1 MGNLLGSKRA
11 ASRRSAL
18 AGLIAAPILLSI
30 VSCGGGGD
38 EENDNPFVKTDQNA
52 AETTETTALLPCSEN
67 RHLVVFDIIGLLT
80 LGDYGAITRWNE
92 EGVYPDARPGTVETA
107 QAYRQRGFEILY
119 VTTLPSDSNVD
130 GMPAPDAMT
139 AWLTDK
145 SFPVEPD
152 VTRVWTMD
160 GSAGGSSWS
169 NISNELLRLSGEG
182 VSIDDGYTENSDK
195 AYGMATG
202 GVPQDGLHT
211 LASLPVEGRREQD
224 TPNYPI
230 GPPTSPIANDDFV
243 AHAAE
248 VAQQPPVCQA

>member
-38 EENDNPFVKTDQNA
+38 DESDNPFVKTDENA
-52 AETTETTALLPCSEN
+52 AETTETTELQPCSEN

-80 LGDYGAITRWNE
+80 LGDYAAITRWNE
-92 EGVYPDARPGTVETA
+92 EGVYPDARPGSAETA
-107 QAYRQRGFEILY
+107 QAYRQRGYEVLY
-119 VTTLPSDSNVD
+119 VTTLPSDSIVD
-130 GMPAPDAMT
+130 GMPAADAMA
-139 AWLTDK
+139 AWLTAK
-145 SFPVEPD
+145 GFPMEAEI
-152 VTRVWTMD
+152 TRVWTMD
-160 GSAGGSSWS
+160 ATAGGRSWS

-182 VSIDDGYTENSDK
+182 VSIDAGYTENSDK
-195 AYGMATG
+195 AYGLATG
-202 GVPQDGLHT
+202 GVPTEGLFT

-224 TPNYPI
+224 TPDYPV
-230 GPPTSPIANDDFV
+230 GPPSTPIANDDFV
-243 AHAAE
+243 THAAE